1 MKIPDPQNS
10 PRRIK
15 LTLEYDGTDFKGWQV
30 QSRELGAEE
39 TGETAR
45 TVQGVVERA
54 LFRISGHP
62 VRIAG
67 ASRTDAGVHAR
78 GQVASLLLPAEFE
91 LDNEQLCMAL
101 NSHLDKDV
109 TAVRAELAPL
119 EFHAMRDA
127 AGKIYTYSIFQRRI
141 RSSLLRR
148 NHWHVRFA
156 LDSEKMRTGAR
167 HLVGMHDFT
176 SFATKLKETQA
187 KRVEDGKS
195 ELETVREVRRVDVRT
210 DPLMTERIVIEVE
223 GSGFLYQMVRTIAGT
238 LVDVGR
244 GFRPPEWV
252 AEALAAK
259 DRRAA
264 GPTAPPHGLCLEKV
278 IY

>member
-1 MKIPDPQNS
+1 MKIPDPES

-30 QSRELGAEE
+30 QSRELGGQDSAE
-39 TGETAR
+39 APR

-54 LFRISGHP
+54 LFKVTGRP

-78 GQVASLLLPAEFE
+78 GQVASLLLPAEIE
-91 LDNEQLCMAL
+91 LSNEQLCMAL

-109 TAVRAELAPL
+109 TAVRADYAPPD
-119 EFHAMRDA
+119 FHAMRDA

-148 NHWHVRFA
+148 DHWHVRFA
-156 LDSEKMRTGAR
+156 LDAEKMRAAAR
-167 HLVGMHDFT
+167 HLIGTHDFT

-187 KRVEDGKS
+187 KRAEDGKS
-195 ELETVREVRRVDVRT
+195 ELETVREVRRVEVRT
-210 DPLMTERIVIEVE
+210 DALMSERFVLEVE

-244 GFRPPEWV
+244 GFRPPDWV

-278 IY
+278 LY